1 MLAVDGNGTNVA
13 ERLAGTRRKKIMT
26 DFGDTLASD
35 AAQEIVKILAGG
47 LAEAVK
53 KIASL
58 WRRAGARKQELIEAE
73 VQRSSA
79 ALLYAGADLAAARA
93 RQEGAWEG
101 RLRDL
106 LAEHPEVAKELRDM
120 LEEIRRQTS
129 RLPQA
134 VQTITASA
142 PGATAQ
148 GAMFGDVINHGDPL
162 RPAAPKVPPS
172 TESGDRAQRDDRP

>member
-1 MLAVDGNGTNVA
+1 
-13 ERLAGTRRKKIMT
+13 MT
-26 DFGDTLASD
+26 DFGDALASN
-35 AAQEIVKILAGG
+35 AAQEIVKVLAGG

-79 ALLYAGADLAAARA
+79 ALRYAGADLPAARA

-106 LAEHPEVAKELRDM
+106 LAEHPEVAEELRDM
-120 LEEIRRQTS
+120 LEEIRRQAS

-134 VQTITASA
+134 VQNITASA

-148 GAMFGDVINHGDPL
+148 GAMFGDVINHGDAP
-162 RPAAPKVPPS
+162 RPAAQKVLPG
-172 TESGDRAQRDDRP
+172 TESRDEAQRDDQP

>member
-1 MLAVDGNGTNVA
+1 
-13 ERLAGTRRKKIMT
+13 MT

-35 AAQEIVKILAGG
+35 AAQEIVKVLAGG

-58 WRRAGARKQELIEAE
+58 WRRTGARKQELIEAE
-73 VQRSSA
+73 VERSSA
-79 ALLYAGADLAAARA
+79 ALRYAGADLPAAWA

-106 LAEHPEVAKELRDM
+106 LAEHPEVAEELRDM
-120 LEEIRRQTS
+120 LEEIRRQAL

-134 VQTITASA
+134 VQNVTASA
-142 PGATAQ
+142 TGATAQ
-148 GAMFGDVINHGDPL
+148 GAMFGDVINYGGVP
-162 RPAAPKVPPS
+162 RPVAPKVLPG
-172 TESGDRAQRDDRP
+172 TESRDKVQQDDQP